1 MILVLSL
8 SVVVKVIPKFVRS
21 FLVMVGSVM
30 TRKQLAAS
38 INRKYLALMY
48 SFKWLH
54 FKIRLLYSS
63 FFLLLKNQHLFNK
76 LFFLTSVF
84 TSFCPPLLSDKVAVC
99 FLGWGIHFLIVW
111 KIIHPTVIPCLHN
124 IDWKPDLL
132 GWGNKILFFFGG
144 GALEGRELKF

>member
-1 MILVLSL
+1 MTSFQNKTALFKFF
-8 SVVVKVIPKFVRS
+8 SVIEKPTF
-21 FLVMVGSVM
+21 
-30 TRKQLAAS
+30 
-38 INRKYLALMY
+38 
-48 SFKWLH
+48 
-54 FKIRLLYSS
+54 
-63 FFLLLKNQHLFNK
+63 FNK

-144 GALEGRELKF
+144 GGTWGEGIKILRFFQEEGPEDTEDLVKASYLFICYNLYCK